1 MAGSLLFPPQI
12 TVWDSFLGL
21 HPGFLLLF
29 HPPAPQSIYI
39 STHKYLS
46 YQLIS
51 INLSLSKLAL
61 INFFLSTDLYQTYH
75 DQTYIYELINLCQ
88 TYLYQTC
95 LCQPYLCALCGRL
108 ALGACLDT
116 AVPSSLC
123 VAGAALGNFQLCCIK
138 LTSCKLASIKL
149 SPSKLPS
156 SNLSLSD
163 LLLSNLLSLSL
174 SNLPLS
180 DLAVPSLSLSNLWLS
195 NFLRQTYFHTTYL
208 YQTYFYQP
216 FLLSL

>member
-1 MAGSLLFPPQI
+1 MPPLKLGMSKHDVGFGRQMAGSLLFPPQI

-95 LCQPYLCALCGRL
+95 LYQAFSVKI
-108 ALGACLDT
+108 T
-116 AVPSSLC
+116 
-123 VAGAALGNFQLCCIK
+123 FIQLISTR
-138 LTSCKLASIKL
+138 LTSVK
-149 SPSKLPS
+149 PSLP
-156 SNLSLSD
+156 LSLSV
-163 LLLSNLLSLSL
+163 SK
-174 SNLPLS
+174 
-180 DLAVPSLSLSNLWLS
+180 
-195 NFLRQTYFHTTYL
+195 TYL
-208 YQTYFYQP
+208 
-216 FLLSL
+216 

>member
-1 MAGSLLFPPQI
+1 MGFFFGAASRAPPSLP
-12 TVWDSFLGL
+12 S
-21 HPGFLLLF
+21 
-29 HPPAPQSIYI
+29 ACSSIYLPI
-39 STHKYLS
+39 YLQIPILSTHL
-46 YQLIS
+46 YQLTPIQTS
-51 INLSLSKLAL
+51 
-61 INFFLSTDLYQTYH
+61 STDLYQTYLC
-75 DQTYIYELINLCQ
+75 QTYIYELINLCQ
-88 TYLYQTC
+88 IYLYQTC
-95 LCQPYLCALCGRL
+95 LCQPYLRALCGRL
-108 ALGACLDT
+108 ALGACLD
-116 AVPSSLC
+116 AAAPSSLC

-216 FLLSL
+216 FLLSLSKTYL

>member
-1 MAGSLLFPPQI
+1 MPDGPGVPCSAPPLCPECTMPPLKSGMFKHDVGLGRQMAGSLLFPPQI

-29 HPPAPQSIYI
+29 HPPAPQSIYL

-88 TYLYQTC
+88 IYLYQTC
-95 LCQPYLCALCGRL
+95 LCQPYLRALCGRL
-108 ALGACLDT
+108 ALGACLD
-116 AVPSSLC
+116 AAAPSSLC

-163 LLLSNLLSLSL
+163 LLLSNLLSLS
-174 SNLPLS
+174 
-180 DLAVPSLSLSNLWLS
+180 PS
-195 NFLRQTYFHTTYL
+195 QTCL
-208 YQTYFYQP
+208 YQI
-216 FLLSL
+216 